1 MPLSALQTRVLSD
14 IISYARREDL
24 AEGSPLREGFIA
36 NVVGTSR
43 FPVQIALTH
52 LEKLGVVRHVKH
64 RGYFLAAPAHSLA
77 HIARKSSSAAE
88 DPLYI
93 RIVELRLSRKL
104 SDRITESDLIRL
116 FRTSRNALRRVLSR
130 IQQEGW
136 IMRRPGHGWTFL
148 PLIDSMEA
156 YEESYVFRLAV
167 EPAGILSTTFK
178 VDTST
183 LETCRRQ
190 QELIAGGG
198 YRTMTAT
205 ELFETNGRFHEAI
218 AACSGNRF
226 ILQGVRHVNQLR
238 RLVEYMQAKERP
250 PRKTQADEHLGIL
263 DKILRGDFLDAAT
276 AMRAHLEGARKQKVL
291 APIFYQRPPINVQVS
306 RA

>member
-1 MPLSALQTRVLSD
+1 MPLSALQTRVVRD

-24 AEGSPLREGFIA
+24 GEGSPLREAFIA

-64 RGYFLAAPAHSLA
+64 RGYFLASPAHSLA

-93 RIVELRLSRKL
+93 RIVELRLSRQLYDKV
-104 SDRITESDLIRL
+104 TESELIRL

-136 IMRRPGHGWTFL
+136 IVRRAGHGWSFL

-156 YEESYVFRLAV
+156 YEESYIFRLAV
-167 EPAGILSTTFK
+167 EPAGILSATFK
-178 VDTST
+178 PGTSA
-183 LETCRRQ
+183 LEACRRE
-190 QELIAGGG
+190 QEFIAEGG

-205 ELFETNGRFHEAI
+205 ELFEANARFHEAI
-218 AACSGNRF
+218 AASCGNRF
-226 ILQGVRHVNQLR
+226 ILQAVRHVNQLR
-238 RLVEYMQAKERP
+238 RLVEYLQAKERL
-250 PRKTQADEHLGIL
+250 PRKTQANEHLAIL
-263 DKILRGDFLDAAT
+263 DKILRGDFLSAAT
-276 AMRAHLEGARKQKVL
+276 TMRTHLEGARKQKVL
-291 APIFYQRPPINVQVS
+291 ASIFHT
-306 RA
+306 AAH